1 MYGAL
6 WRRLPGP
13 RPVKAMLSLLLVV
26 GVIALCFLWLFPAL
40 APLMPFNDNSVQ
52 TGLSQPGPDA
62 FAINVMPH

>member
-13 RPVKAMLSLLLVV
+13 RPVKATLSLILVI

-52 TGLSQPGPDA
+52 TGLSRPGSISVA
-62 FAINVMPH
+62 LNVVPH